1 MRVSQ
6 YNFDGRQLAEHLL
19 AATTREWRALSSP
32 PASPH
37 LAIVQVGDH
46 DASNVYIRRKIRACE
61 KVGFRASRHVFATD
75 VSQATLLDHVQ
86 SLNDDPDVTGILIQ
100 LPLPPS
106 LNTSELI
113 KQIDSGKDVDGMT
126 PTRLGALVTGSF
138 HLLPCTT
145 AAILALL
152 SFNQIELCG
161 KSICMIG
168 ASALVGK
175 PTALALIHHHATVT
189 ICHSETRDL
198 AACIR
203 EADIV
208 IVAIGN
214 PNVIQAEWI
223 QPETIVIDV
232 GINRCADGKI
242 IGDVPARA
250 IVDKGAFAT
259 PVPGGVGP
267 LTVAS
272 LVRNLWLLYREQQ
285 DLD

>member
-1 MRVSQ
+1 MTASR
-6 YNFDGRQLAEHLL
+6 YNFDGRQLAQQLL
-19 AATTREWRALSSP
+19 ATTALEWSAQSSP
-32 PASPH
+32 PTSPH

-46 DASNVYIRRKIRACE
+46 DASNVYIRRKILACE

-75 VSQATLLDHVQ
+75 VSQSTLLDQVQ
-86 SLNDDPDVTGILIQ
+86 SLNNDPDVTGILIQ
-100 LPLPPS
+100 LPLPS
-106 LNTSELI
+106 TLNTTELI
-113 KQIDSGKDVDGMT
+113 NQIDSGKDVDGMT
-126 PTRLGALVTGSF
+126 PTRLGALVAGSF

-152 SFNQIELCG
+152 SLNEIELTG
-161 KSICMIG
+161 KSVVMIG

-175 PTALALIHHHATVT
+175 PTALALMHHHATVT
-189 ICHSETRDL
+189 VCHSETRDL
-198 AACIR
+198 AACVR

-223 QPETIVIDV
+223 QPQTVVIDV

-242 IGDVPARA
+242 IGDIPTRA
-250 IVDKGAFAT
+250 VIEKGAFAT